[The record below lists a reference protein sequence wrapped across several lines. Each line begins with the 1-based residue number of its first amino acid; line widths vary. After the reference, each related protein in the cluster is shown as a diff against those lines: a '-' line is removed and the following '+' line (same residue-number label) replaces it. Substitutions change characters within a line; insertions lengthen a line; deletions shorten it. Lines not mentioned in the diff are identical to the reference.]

1 MTEKEAKAFRSLIMQ
16 GSASLTDAQVSTAP
30 EILPRMKY
38 DGTAIKSGT
47 RIYWNGAIKR
57 AASDLWDREDQNPDN
72 APTLW
77 EDVLYR
83 DGIRIIPNQITVG
96 LAFSENELGWW
107 GDTLYRSLHDN
118 NVYTPSE
125 YPDWWEAVSV

>member
-16 GSASLTDAQVSTAP
+16 GSTSLTDAQVSTAP

-38 DGTAIKSGT
+38 DGSAIKSGT

-57 AASDLWDREDQNPDN
+57 AASDLWDRYDQNPDN

-96 LAFSENELGWW
+96 LAFSEKELGWW

-125 YPDWWEAVSV
+125 YPDWWEAISV

>member
-1 MTEKEAKAFRSLIMQ
+1 MTEKEAKAFRSLVVQ
-16 GSASLTDAQVSTAP
+16 GATSLDDKTVSTAP
-30 EILPRMKY
+30 DVLPRMQY
-38 DGTAIKSGT
+38 DGSAIKSGT

-83 DGIRIIPNQITVG
+83 DGIRIIPNQITAG

>member
-1 MTEKEAKAFRSLIMQ
+1 MTEKEARAFRSLITQ
-16 GSASLTDAQVSTAP
+16 GSTSLTDAQVSTVP

-38 DGTAIKSGT
+38 DGALISNGT

-57 AASDLWDREDQNPDN
+57 ASVDLWDREDQNPDN

-83 DGIRIIPNQITVG
+83 AGYRIIPEKITVG
-96 LAFSENELGWW
+96 LSFSNGEIGWW
-107 GDTLYRSLHDN
+107 GDTLYQSMHDN
-118 NVYTPSE
+118 NVYTPEE
-125 YPDWWEAVSV
+125 YPDWWSKL

>member
-1 MTEKEAKAFRSLIMQ
+1 MTEKEAHAFRSLVTQ
-16 GSASLTDAQVSTAP
+16 GSSSLTDAQVSTAP

-38 DGTAIKSGT
+38 DGALISNGT
-47 RIYWNGAIKR
+47 RIYWDGVIKR

-72 APTLW
+72 VPTLW

-83 DGIRIIPNQITVG
+83 DGYRIIPDPITVG
-96 LAFSENELGWW
+96 LAFSSGEIGWW

-118 NVYTPSE
+118 NVYTPEE
-125 YPDWWEAVSV
+125 YPSWWEEV

>member
-57 AASDLWDREDQNPDN
+57 AASGLWDREDQNPDN

>member
-1 MTEKEAKAFRSLIMQ
+1 MTEKEARAFRSLITQ
-16 GSASLTDAQVSTAP
+16 GATSLTDAQVSTAP

-38 DGTAIKSGT
+38 DGSAIKSGT